1 MTVFTDAAADELF
14 VLSGTEPGFDR
25 LHGIPAAAL
34 GEESDRLLALGHLT
48 DRTVLAVTSAYHRRI
63 LGQLIMPTTELADLL
78 SFDTRRTHIQA
89 VRAGSDDDCSWYVD
103 DADPDAPTAQPATF
117 ITIEWLELEDMA
129 IPSRCPACTRT
140 SRSTRFTKGP
150 DRTGWSHYHR
160 CRHCTHLWLPPVTAL
175 RPEPE
180 AALPQHSTLTHD
192 LEATSC
198 TRSA

>member
-63 LGQLIMPTTELADLL
+63 LGKLIMPTTELTDLF

-89 VRAGSDDDCSWYVD
+89 VRAASDDDCSWSVD

-140 SRSTRFTKGP
+140 SRSTRFIKGP
-150 DRTGWSHYHR
+150 DRPGWSHYHR